1 LKVKQLVLINLSHK
15 IVNRKKFVGE
25 EHQQRRK
32 NTNKGGR
39 RKDQQSIVEEFL
51 GAHENDDVTEDLLIN
66 LIIQLKS

>member
-32 NTNKGGR
+32 QGKEKAEGI
-39 RKDQQSIVEEFL
+39 KLLD
-51 GAHENDDVTEDLLIN
+51 NDGL
-66 LIIQLKS
+66 